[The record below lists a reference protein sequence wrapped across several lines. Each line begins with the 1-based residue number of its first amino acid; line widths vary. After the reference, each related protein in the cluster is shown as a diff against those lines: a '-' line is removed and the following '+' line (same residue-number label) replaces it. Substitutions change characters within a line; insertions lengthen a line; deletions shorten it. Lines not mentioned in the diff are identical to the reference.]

1 MDTVETYRIPQT
13 RPPSPYHETTWDLKL
28 DRVNDL
34 LRHTKEKKIG
44 YLELYYQG
52 FMEFV
57 NDGQELPEISD
68 DDEEYPRWGGF
79 GSARDKSSTSSAT
92 SVASRDDLCPSV
104 TSDTPVICH
113 TPERMLSSEHDKEL
127 CDVRSP
133 TAADPKPPRSRR
145 YPKHLA
151 KPGRKPKLTSGH
163 AATSR
168 SRVNKQHATLSRR
181 QHWQRNGY
189 CAH

>member
-1 MDTVETYRIPQT
+1 MDNMETYRIPQT

-68 DDEEYPRWGGF
+68 DDEEYPRWGSF

-113 TPERMLSSEHDKEL
+113 TPERMGKL
-127 CDVRSP
+127 
-133 TAADPKPPRSRR
+133 DPSLKHMFMCTNPRSITRTRQGTLRR
-145 YPKHLA
+145 SVTNG
-151 KPGRKPKLTSGH
+151 GRS
-163 AATSR
+163 
-168 SRVNKQHATLSRR
+168 
-181 QHWQRNGY
+181 
-189 CAH
+189 